1 MANVLAMVQADCILQ
16 SENFSSL
23 FTLGYV
29 THRHWVRVYVLFWVL
44 INVVSN
50 GNPLPF
56 SLTRFI
62 GSDSTKCESGIRLRK

>member
-1 MANVLAMVQADCILQ
+1 MADVLMMVQADCILQ

-44 INVVSN
+44 INIVSHPN
-50 GNPLPF
+50 LLL
-56 SLTRFI
+56 SLQ
-62 GSDSTKCESGIRLRK
+62 